1 MEKSIVSG
9 SRSGSPP
16 SSGVNHIDRAS
27 PSTGSSTPAS
37 AATSFDQ
44 TPAQQ
49 TTVSVAIR
57 PSGVSTAAMR
67 PPRTSTPVSG
77 QPWRIVA
84 PDADA

>member
-9 SRSGSPP
+9 RCSGSPP
-16 SSGVNHIDRAS
+16 SSGVNHIERGS

-37 AATSFDQ
+37 AATSCDQ

-57 PSGVSTAAMR
+57 PRGVSTAAMR
-67 PPRTSTPVSG
+67 PPLTSTPVSG